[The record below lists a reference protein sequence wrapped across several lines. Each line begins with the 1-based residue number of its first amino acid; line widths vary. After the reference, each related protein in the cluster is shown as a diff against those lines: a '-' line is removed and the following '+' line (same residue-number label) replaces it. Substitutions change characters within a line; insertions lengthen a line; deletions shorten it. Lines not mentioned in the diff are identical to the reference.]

1 MDVVPTDR
9 TAVPTLSDEGNRLV
23 DAMDGIWGSTRP
35 NGPRCGLPRCAQPWQ
50 RGHPDGGSRP
60 TGQTIRNA
68 PSGWVCRCSPNRSSG
83 KAVARFSNFSGEI
96 IRDDGKRAPH
106 GLALRLEGG
115 VAGTM
120 DLVLVDITRFPSAN
134 REDFVSLTQ
143 AFAHRGFAR
152 AHRLAWLMFTGRTS
166 FTALRGMRQRPNTSY
181 TQRVYFGLN
190 TFNWRLDNGDNV
202 ALDPVRYLATPR
214 PGGGRASLGGP
225 SAHRLDD
232 DLRARLARN
241 GSVWFD
247 IELEVGRTTGIR
259 RLSKARLLS
268 PMERW
273 PRWLRRERRPLCS
286 VELTKYVEYVKA
298 DDVGL
303 RFDVMRLP
311 EGVEP
316 SDDEILRARAASYPT
331 SYLRRRGLRR

>member
-1 MDVVPTDR
+1 M
-9 TAVPTLSDEGNRLV
+9 
-23 DAMDGIWGSTRP
+23 
-35 NGPRCGLPRCAQPWQ
+35 
-50 RGHPDGGSRP
+50 
-60 TGQTIRNA
+60 
-68 PSGWVCRCSPNRSSG
+68 
-83 KAVARFSNFSGEI
+83 
-96 IRDDGKRAPH
+96 
-106 GLALRLEGG
+106 
-115 VAGTM
+115 
-120 DLVLVDITRFPSAN
+120 
-134 REDFVSLTQ
+134 
-143 AFAHRGFAR
+143 
-152 AHRLAWLMFTGRTS
+152 
-166 FTALRGMRQRPNTSY
+166 
-181 TQRVYFGLN
+181 
-190 TFNWRLDNGDNV
+190 
-202 ALDPVRYLATPR
+202 RYLATPR

-225 SAHRLDD
+225 SAHGLDD